1 MAKRYNQVYQFRIEL
16 REIEPKIWRVI
27 QVPETYTFWDFHV
40 AIQDAMGW
48 LDCHLHEFT
57 VTDPITRKKV
67 IIGIPTDE
75 EEGFFIEE
83 TIPGWKV
90 MIADGFSKRNKK
102 AYYCYDFGDDWQHII
117 KLEKILPKDKEQTY
131 PRCIA
136 GERAC
141 PPEDCGSTP
150 GYEEIV
156 DMLKNPEPDNEEYQE
171 MMKWL
176 GGSYDP
182 EYFDCSEIFFDDPEE
197 RLKTFFEFH

>member
-27 QVPETYTFWDFHV
+27 QVPETYSFWDLHV
-40 AIQDAMGW
+40 AVQDAMGW

-57 VTDPITRKKV
+57 VTDPITRKKL

-75 EEGFFIEE
+75 EEGFFIKE

-117 KLEKILPKDKEQTY
+117 TLENILPKDKEQTY

-182 EYFDCSEIFFDDPEE
+182 EHFDCNEIFFDDPEE
-197 RLKTFFEFH
+197 RLKTIF

>member
-16 REIEPKIWRVI
+16 RDIEPKIWRVI

-67 IIGIPTDE
+67 IIGTPTEE
-75 EEGFFIEE
+75 EEGFFIVE

>member
-16 REIEPKIWRVI
+16 RDIEPKIWRVI

-67 IIGIPTDE
+67 IIGTPTEE
-75 EEGFFIEE
+75 EEGFFIVE

-136 GERAC
+136 GERTC
-141 PPEDCGSTP
+141 PSEDCGSTS

-156 DMLKNPEPDNEEYQE
+156 DILNNPEPDNEEYQE

-176 GGSYDP
+176 GGSFDP
-182 EYFDCSEIFFDDPEE
+182 EYFVCSEIFFDDPDV

>member
-27 QVPETYTFWDFHV
+27 QVPETYSFWDLHV
-40 AIQDAMGW
+40 AIQDSMGW

>member
-27 QVPETYTFWDFHV
+27 QVPETYSFWDLHV

-57 VTDPITRKKV
+57 VTDPITRKKL

-75 EEGFFIEE
+75 EEGFFIKE

-117 KLEKILPKDKEQTY
+117 MLEKILPKDKEQTY

-182 EYFDCSEIFFDDPEE
+182 EHFDCNEIFFDDPEE
-197 RLKTFFEFH
+197 RLKTIF

>member
-27 QVPETYTFWDFHV
+27 QVPETYSFWDLHV

-57 VTDPITRKKV
+57 VTDPITRKKL

-75 EEGFFIEE
+75 EEGFFIKE

-117 KLEKILPKDKEQTY
+117 TLENILPKDKEQTY

-182 EYFDCSEIFFDDPEE
+182 EHFDCNEIFFDDPEE
-197 RLKTFFEFH
+197 RLKTIF

>member
-27 QVPETYTFWDFHV
+27 QVPETYSFWDLHV
-40 AIQDAMGW
+40 AIQDSMGW
-48 LDCHLHEFT
+48 LDYHLHEFT
-57 VTDPITRKKV
+57 VTDPITRKKI

-83 TIPGWKV
+83 TIPSWKV

-150 GYEEIV
+150 GYEEIL

-182 EYFDCSEIFFDDPEE
+182 EYFDCNEIFFDDPEE

>member
-16 REIEPKIWRVI
+16 RDIEPKIWRVI

-67 IIGIPTDE
+67 IIGTPTEE

-83 TIPGWKV
+83 TIQSWKV

-117 KLEKILPKDKEQTY
+117 KLEKILPKDKEQIY